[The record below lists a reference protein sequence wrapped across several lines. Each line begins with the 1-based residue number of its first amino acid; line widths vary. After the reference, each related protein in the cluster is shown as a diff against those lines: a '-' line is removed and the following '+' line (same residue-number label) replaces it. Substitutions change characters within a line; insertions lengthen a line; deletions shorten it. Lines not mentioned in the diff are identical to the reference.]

1 MLLVS
6 VMITILDLPGRRPG
20 VRLPQSSA
28 GLSDELL
35 AFFVEFFVQPFRE
48 RRRATIKNIGK
59 L

>member
-1 MLLVS
+1 LICREGV
-6 VMITILDLPGRRPG
+6 P